1 MDQIRRVLAVVAIVV
16 YGPGLLFWF
25 LVHPLA
31 RFWRKL
37 GPAITYL
44 IVFTVLALIGLRVFQ
59 VSGTLIGRDLGTN
72 WSLIVLGAVLL
83 GICGWIGLAYGRKL
97 NHLGVAAR
105 IGVPEL
111 SRTGTPQTLVRDGLY
126 GYVRHPIYSFA
137 IASGIAYALI
147 VNYVGTYILF
157 VAAVPALYAITAL
170 EERELTDRFGE
181 PYRQYQRDVPRLLPL
196 IRRRN
201 AQFR

>member
-1 MDQIRRVLAVVAIVV
+1 M
-16 YGPGLLFWF
+16 
-25 LVHPLA
+25 
-31 RFWRKL
+31 
-37 GPAITYL
+37 
-44 IVFTVLALIGLRVFQ
+44 
-59 VSGTLIGRDLGTN
+59 
-72 WSLIVLGAVLL
+72 
-83 GICGWIGLAYGRKL
+83 
-97 NHLGVAAR
+97 
-105 IGVPEL
+105 
-111 SRTGTPQTLVRDGLY
+111 LVRDGLY

-137 IASGIAYALI
+137 IAGGIAYALI

-201 AQFR
+201 A